1 MKSKFLDSTLA
12 LALFSALLFTLGHA
26 YDAAYLS
33 RLHLP
38 LNEYLPPSYLEIARP
53 FDIVF
58 LVLQAKWK
66 YFLAFSALI
75 AVVCVVWTL
84 WARFRRWLASIVTFL
99 QRIPLAAYLLVATC
113 GFIALSNWFTNFGWT
128 QADNCIELGK
138 KPYPDWV
145 ITLKDK
151 DKQEIR
157 CRLTGASSDCCYV
170 VVLGSG
176 EVETIPKDSVSEISY
191 DSTIY

>member
-12 LALFSALLFTLGHA
+12 LALVSALLFTLGHA

-66 YFLAFSALI
+66 YFLALSALT
-75 AVVCVVWTL
+75 AVICVVWTL
-84 WARFRRWLASIVTFL
+84 WPRFRRWLASIVTL
-99 QRIPLAAYLLVATC
+99 LRRLPLAAYLLIAMF
-113 GFIALSNWFTNFGWT
+113 GFIALSNWITNFGWT
-128 QADNCIELGK
+128 QADKCIALGK
-138 KPYPDWV
+138 MPYPDWV
-145 ITLKDK
+145 ITLRDK
-151 DKQEIR
+151 DQQEIH
-157 CRLTGASSDCCYV
+157 CRLTGTSSGGCYV

-176 EVETIPKDSVSEISY
+176 EVETVPKDSVLRIKY
-191 DSTIY
+191 DPTIN

>member
-58 LVLQAKWK
+58 LVLQSKWK

-75 AVVCVVWTL
+75 AVICVVWTL
-84 WARFRRWLASIVTFL
+84 WPRFRRWLASIVTFL
-99 QRIPLAAYLLVATC
+99 RRIPLAAYLLIATF
-113 GFIALSNWFTNFGWT
+113 GFIALSNWITNFGWT
-128 QADNCIELGK
+128 QADNCIVLGK
-138 KPYPDWV
+138 MPYPDWV

-151 DKQEIR
+151 DKQEIH
-157 CRLTGASSDCCYV
+157 CRLTGTSSDGCYV

-176 EVETIPKDSVSEISY
+176 EVETIPKDSVLKINY
-191 DSTIY
+191 DPTIN

>member
-1 MKSKFLDSTLA
+1 MSSYSRETNRA

-38 LNEYLPPSYLEIARP
+38 LNEYLPPTYLEIARP

-66 YFLAFSALI
+66 NFLALSALI
-75 AVVCVVWTL
+75 AVICVVWTL
-84 WARFRRWLASIVTFL
+84 WPRFRRWLASIVTL
-99 QRIPLAAYLLVATC
+99 LRRIPLAAYLLIATF
-113 GFIALSNWFTNFGWT
+113 GFIALSNWITNFGWT
-128 QADNCIELGK
+128 QADKCIALGK
-138 KPYPDWV
+138 MPYPDWV

-151 DKQEIR
+151 DKQEIH
-157 CRLTGASSDCCYV
+157 CRLTGTSSGGCYV

-176 EVETIPKDSVSEISY
+176 EVETVPKDSVLKINY
-191 DSTIY
+191 DPTIN

>member
-12 LALFSALLFTLGHA
+12 LAFFSALLFTIGHG

-58 LVLQAKWK
+58 IVLHTKWQG
-66 YFLAFSALI
+66 FLAFIALI
-75 AVVCVVWTL
+75 AVVCVVWTVSP
-84 WARFRRWLASIVTFL
+84 RFRRRLASIVRFL
-99 QRIPLAAYLLVATC
+99 RRIPLAAYLAIATL
-113 GFIALSNWFTNFGWT
+113 GFIALGKWITNFGWT
-128 QADNCIELGK
+128 QAENCIELGK

-157 CRLTGASSDCCYV
+157 CRLTGISSDRCYV

-176 EVETIPKDSVSEISY
+176 EVETIPKDSVLEISY
-191 DSTIY
+191 DPTIY